1 MTNSIKAWNEFVI
14 AEIAKTGTY
23 RFRYGEKH
31 ALIEQGRNND
41 FEAWFE
47 GEDGEVSIGE
57 TPHEAFSG
65 LN

>member
-1 MTNSIKAWNEFVI
+1 MTNSIRAWNDFVI
-14 AEIAKTGTY
+14 SEIKKTGTY

-31 ALIEQGRNND
+31 ALIETGRSG

-47 GEDGEVSIGE
+47 GEDDVSIGE

-65 LN
+65 LL